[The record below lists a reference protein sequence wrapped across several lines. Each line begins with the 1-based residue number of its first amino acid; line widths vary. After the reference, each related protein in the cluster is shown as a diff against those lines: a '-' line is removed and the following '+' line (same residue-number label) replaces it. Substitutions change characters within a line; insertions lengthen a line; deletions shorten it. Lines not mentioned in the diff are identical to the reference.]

1 MVIVM
6 RKDGRLS
13 AREESVL
20 YRALQIAESYSYTIE
35 PEDPACE
42 IANDVVAAL
51 QDLIGVACCDD
62 D

>member
-1 MVIVM
+1 LVIGM

-20 YRALQIAESYSYTIE
+20 YRALQIAESYSYTVE
-35 PEDPACE
+35 QEDPACE
-42 IANDVVAAL
+42 IANDVVDAL
-51 QDLIGVACCDD
+51 RDLIGVACRDD

>member
-1 MVIVM
+1 MIVM

-20 YRALQIAESYSYTIE
+20 CRALQIAENYSYTVE

-42 IANDVVAAL
+42 IANDVVVAL
-51 QDLIGVACCDD
+51 RDFIGVACCDD